1 MNSFI
6 DLNRN
11 DLADSLDFDM
21 NLKTISTDMIQ
32 IVIKTDLIFIAEFDF
47 EIVPANK
54 RLID

>member
-11 DLADSLDFDM
+11 DLADGLDFDM

-32 IVIKTDLIFIAEFDF
+32 MVIQTDLIFIAEFDL